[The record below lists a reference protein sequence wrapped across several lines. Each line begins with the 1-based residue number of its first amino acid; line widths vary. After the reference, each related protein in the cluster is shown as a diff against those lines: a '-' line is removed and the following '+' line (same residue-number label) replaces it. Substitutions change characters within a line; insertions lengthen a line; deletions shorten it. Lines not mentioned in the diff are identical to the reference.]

1 MICADEKT
9 KLEEDIGK
17 TLEWFDYNLSV
28 ERDEFEK
35 KQKDLE
41 VIVMHIIKAI
51 SDAKTSR
58 MRR

>member
-41 VIVMHIIKAI
+41 VIVMH
-51 SDAKTSR
+51 
-58 MRR
+58 